1 MKLVVGL
8 FKPGISM
15 MRNLRIP
22 AKMAL
27 MGAFVLVPLALLVAM
42 TWRTTQADLRF
53 IAGERAGARL
63 AHRAADL
70 VDQVQK
76 HRGLTNRALSG
87 DEKAKALLLAARA
100 DLAKSLELMDEA
112 VRAPAE
118 FDMADAWKRVQPGVQ
133 RLASGSHA
141 AQRQAAFAEHTESV
155 ESLRQLVLLTAERS
169 GLLLDPEAA
178 SYFLMDLV
186 IERSVP
192 WSEVI
197 GVTRGQA
204 AAVIARGEVS
214 NTERV
219 QILGRMDTLDKQ
231 LIDVRSKLDALARTG
246 SVIPPSSLK
255 AVEAS
260 QAFAALVRKEFTA
273 DTLEGDPA
281 QFFDQGSRTL
291 AQVASFQAEAIAAL
305 ELQLSQREA
314 RLNKQLWVQMAVSL
328 AGVSL
333 VIYLAL
339 SFYLSF
345 RGALNALRKGVGAVA
360 AGDLAQKIEVH
371 GRDELAEIGHQLEAM
386 NARLSAMVSDIRN
399 SAVWVGQAGHQVAG
413 SSESLSQRTEEQAAS
428 LRQTVAT
435 VGQLSAA
442 VEANSEAAQ
451 ALDRVAESLR
461 RQAEAGGS
469 AMRSTVEAMGQ
480 LESSSRRVGEII
492 GVIDS
497 IAFQTN
503 ILALNA
509 AVEAA
514 RAGESGRG
522 FAVVAGEVRNLAQRS
537 SAAAGE
543 IRGLIGQST
552 EQVGAS
558 VSRIEGVSRTLD
570 AVVVGVQ
577 DVSSR
582 LRGIATASSEQ
593 STGLREMSAS
603 VGNLDEITRKNAAM
617 VDESSQASQ
626 ELVERADMLRSAVA
640 SIRLRQGSADEAR
653 ALVDQA
659 FQLVRS
665 LGYQAA
671 VERFHDKKGV
681 FIDRDLYIFVVD
693 RQGQYRVHGS
703 KPEWEGRRVHEL
715 PGIDGERFVRDVW
728 ARAERGGWVEYDIL
742 NATTGEVQ
750 SKASYVQQIDRDLAL
765 GCGVYRGTDK
775 VAKAQE
781 PQRLAA

>member
-1 MKLVVGL
+1 MQLTATL
-8 FKPGISM
+8 FKPGILM

-22 AKMAL
+22 AKMSL
-27 MGAFVLVPLALLVAM
+27 MGLFLLVPLVLLIVNS
-42 TWRTTQADLRF
+42 WRITQGDLSI
-53 IAGERAGARL
+53 IAAERQGVLMA
-63 AHRAADL
+63 RAATEL
-70 VDQVQK
+70 VGQTQR
-76 HRGLTNRALSG
+76 HRGLTNRVLSG
-87 DEKAKALLLAARA
+87 DEKAKAPLLATRGEFKKAI
-100 DLAKSLELMDEA
+100 DELDRS
-112 VRAPAE
+112 VRGSQVAMG
-118 FDMADAWKRVQPGVQ
+118 DVWDRVQPGLQ
-133 RLASGSHA
+133 KLAEGAHST
-141 AQRQAAFAEHTESV
+141 QRQAAFAEHSAAV
-155 ESLRQLVLLTAERS
+155 EALRQMVLLLAERS
-169 GLLLDPEAA
+169 GLLLDPDAA

-186 IERSVP
+186 IERSIP
-192 WSEVI
+192 WSESL
-197 GVTRGQA
+197 GLTRGQG
-204 AAVIARGEVS
+204 AAVLARGEVS

-219 QILGRMDTLDKQ
+219 QMLGRMDALDKQ
-231 LIDVRSKLDALARTG
+231 LTDVRSKLDALARTG
-246 SVIPPSSLK
+246 APLPPSSLK

-260 QAFAALVRKEFTA
+260 EAFTAKVRKLFLA
-273 DTLEGDPA
+273 DVMDGDPA
-281 QFFDQGSRTL
+281 AFFDQ
-291 AQVASFQAEAIAAL
+291 ASQTMSTVTAFQSEVLDAL
-305 ELQLSQREA
+305 GQQLQAREA
-314 RLNKQLWVQMAVSL
+314 RQGRQLWINLAVSL
-328 AGVSL
+328 GGVAL

-345 RGALNALRKGVGAVA
+345 RGALNALRKGVAAVA
-360 AGDLAQKIEVH
+360 AGDLAQTIDVK
-371 GRDELAEIGHQLEAM
+371 GKDELAEIGSLLEQM
-386 NARLSAMVSDIRN
+386 NARLSAMVAEIRS
-399 SAVWVGQAGHQVAG
+399 SAVRVGQAGHQVAD

-442 VEANSEAAQ
+442 VDANAEAAQ
-451 ALDRVAESLR
+451 DLDRVADSLR
-461 RQAEAGGS
+461 RQAEAGGT
-469 AMRSTVEAMGQ
+469 AMRTTVDAMGQ
-480 LESSSRRVGEII
+480 LENSSRRVGEII

-522 FAVVAGEVRNLAQRS
+522 FAVVASEVRNLAQRS

-558 VSRIEGVSRTLD
+558 VSRIDSVSRTLD

-577 DVSSR
+577 DVSNR
-582 LRGIATASSEQ
+582 LRGIATASGEQ

-617 VDESSQASQ
+617 VDDSTQASQ
-626 ELVERADMLRSAVA
+626 ELVQRADMLRNAVA

-659 FQLVRS
+659 LEMVRT

-671 VERFHDKKGV
+671 AERFHDRNSA

-742 NATTGEVQ
+742 NAGTGEVQ
-750 SKASYVQQIDRDLAL
+750 PKASYVQQIDRDLAL
-765 GCGVYRGTDK
+765 GCGVYRSAD
-775 VAKAQE
+775 AASKAA
-781 PQRLAA
+781 PKRLAA